1 MAFNILIVDDSP
13 AMRRVVRRVVH
24 ISGVDVGALLEA
36 GNGIEALAVLRTEW
50 IDLIMTDINMPGMDG
65 EELLQ
70 EVRKDPLLSSIP
82 VLVVSTDRSES
93 RLQQMMA
100 LGAGGYIAK
109 PFMPAVLSEEID
121 RLLGGA
127 PHASL

>member
-13 AMRRVVRRVVH
+13 AMRRVVRRVVE
-24 ISGVDVGALLEA
+24 ISGVDVGSVLEA

-50 IDLIMTDINMPGMDG
+50 IDLIMTDINMPDMDG
-65 EELLQ
+65 EQLLQ
-70 EVRKDPLLSSIP
+70 AVRKDPMLASIP

-93 RLQQMMA
+93 RLKQMMC
-100 LGAGGYIAK
+100 LGADGYMAK

-121 RLLGGA
+121 RLLGGD